1 MKIASL
7 EFVVLAHAG
16 AAKRRMATSS
26 SRTREPNFSATATTP
41 GIVLQKLISL
51 SCKLGPRVRE
61 DDGARV
67 QRPFA
72 ATLQRVRKWGP
83 RVRGDDGD
91 NVTRAVAP

>member
-1 MKIASL
+1 M
-7 EFVVLAHAG
+7 
-16 AAKRRMATSS
+16 
-26 SRTREPNFSATATTP
+26 P

-72 ATLQRVRKWGP
+72 ATLQRVQKWGL
-83 RVRGDDGD
+83 RVGEDDGD